1 MIQSLFL
8 LDSVLKQLIW
18 ESLTDR
24 FFAILLNIPLKTYIS
39 VVVLLVEDF
48 VQGTFRK
55 ELIIVPFFMEL

>member
-8 LDSVLKQLIW
+8 LESVLKQLIW
-18 ESLTDR
+18 ESLTYR
-24 FFAILLNIPLKTYIS
+24 FFAILLNIPLKTQIS

-48 VQGTFRK
+48 VRGIVPK